1 MATDQHL
8 GPETNPSPHA
18 DPETGGPVRELAEAL
33 TALGHYL
40 AAANRI
46 LIEGAK
52 SDRAQP
58 SPLKLIGTYGL
69 SSGGRLS
76 PEVFLKL
83 SLAST
88 QQPIFGTKARVR
100 IGLI

>member
-18 DPETGGPVRELAEAL
+18 NPEIGGPVRELAEAL

-52 SDRAQP
+52 PEAAEAVREVLTNSMAQYERAVDAARQ
-58 SPLKLIGTYGL
+58 LRKL
-69 SSGGRLS
+69 
-76 PEVFLKL
+76 
-83 SLAST
+83 
-88 QQPIFGTKARVR
+88 
-100 IGLI
+100 